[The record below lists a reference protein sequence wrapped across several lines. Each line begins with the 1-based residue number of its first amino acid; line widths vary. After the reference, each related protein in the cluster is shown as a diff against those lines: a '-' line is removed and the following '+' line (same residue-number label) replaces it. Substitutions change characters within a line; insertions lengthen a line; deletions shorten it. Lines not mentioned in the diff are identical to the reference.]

1 MRTKADCQE
10 TAISA
15 ARGNLAVAAVNCAPG
30 KNQGQAELH

>member
-15 ARGNLAVAAVNCAPG
+15 RGEVAVAAVNCAPG
-30 KNQGQAELH
+30 KKPRHAELH